1 VAGIADLER
10 YHMFS
15 PLRETICRDEALFSG
30 FMVVS
35 PTGGVVGVRIAEKAC
50 PPGGNVVGAWKDVDL
65 CSRQPEALVAA

>member
-1 VAGIADLER
+1 MAGIADLER

-35 PTGGVVGVRIAEKAC
+35 PIVGVV
-50 PPGGNVVGAWKDVDL
+50 DVKIEL
-65 CSRQPEALVAA
+65 SIQM